1 MTGQSRVTTENK
13 IPYILYYVKR
23 RTLKIT
29 LDPYGRVLA
38 YAPKSSRIHDIDR
51 FIDTHSAWI
60 EKNRVKVLSLIDIP
74 YCDEE
79 EQKRRTLILKAWAS
93 SFLEKYP
100 GKKPNRIAIKNM
112 SGRWGSCSAKGNIN
126 LTVYLLDVDE
136 PLREY
141 VMYHELSHLYYLN
154 HSSKFWEQ
162 VRLYCPDYSAKRKAL
177 QRYRLPKKPS

>member
-1 MTGQSRVTTENK
+1 MTGQTRITTGNK
-13 IPYILYYVKR
+13 IPYILYYAKR

-38 YAPKSSRIHDIDR
+38 YAPKSSRIHEIDS
-51 FIDTHSAWI
+51 FIDAHKVWI
-60 EKNRVKVLSLIDIP
+60 EKNRVKVLNLIDIP
-74 YCDEE
+74 YCDEA
-79 EQKRRTLILKAWAS
+79 EQKRRTVILKSWAS
-93 SFLEKYP
+93 SFLENYT

-126 LTVYLLDVDE
+126 LTVYLLDVEE

-141 VMYHELSHLYYLN
+141 VMYHELSHLYYLD
-154 HSSKFWEQ
+154 HSVKFWNQ
-162 VRLYCPDYSAKRKAL
+162 VRQYCPDYLSKRKAL